1 MTQPVQE
8 ADIAPDLK
16 SSEAN
21 AVEGEHHHFRA
32 LHRRLEAAAEALKRV
47 RDQLQTRAVE
57 YLHCGSD
64 CQRDYAEP
72 AEPEPDGG
80 RP

>member
-1 MTQPVQE
+1 MSQETNE

-21 AVEGEHHHFRA
+21 ALDYEHNHFRA

-47 RDQLQTRAVE
+47 RDQLRARASWGQGYDHDGTHDGPE
-57 YLHCGSD
+57 AG
-64 CQRDYAEP
+64 
-72 AEPEPDGG
+72 EPEPDGG
-80 RP
+80 GP

>member
-1 MTQPVQE
+1 MTQSTQE
-8 ADIAPDLK
+8 ADTVPDLK

-21 AVEGEHHHFRA
+21 ALDYEHNHFRA

-57 YLHCGSD
+57 YLHCSSD

>member
-8 ADIAPDLK
+8 ADVAPDLK

-21 AVEGEHHHFRA
+21 ALDYEHNHFRA

-47 RDQLQTRAVE
+47 RDQLRARASWGQG
-57 YLHCGSD
+57 YDHDGTSD
-64 CQRDYAEP
+64 GPEVG
-72 AEPEPDGG
+72 EPEPDGG

>member
-1 MTQPVQE
+1 MSQQTKE
-8 ADIAPDLK
+8 ADVAPNLK

-21 AVEGEHHHFRA
+21 ALEYEHNHFRA

-47 RDQLQTRAVE
+47 RDQLRARASWGRGCD
-57 YLHCGSD
+57 HNCTHDGSE
-64 CQRDYAEP
+64 AG
-72 AEPEPDGG
+72 EPEPDGG